1 MALISIKEL
10 SLDKRLSSVSLDLQE
25 GEVLG
30 LIGPNGAGK
39 TSLLHCLAG
48 IEAYQGE
55 IHLKQQSLKKYS
67 DTERARLLGLLPQ
80 GCQSAWS
87 LRVRDVISLGR
98 LPWQD
103 EDHTKILA
111 AAQMTGVDQWL
122 NHAVDQLSGG
132 EQLRVWLAR
141 VLAGEPQIVLADEP
155 LASLDL
161 YYQCHVLSLLRDYVK
176 VRPEGKAVRSVMVS
190 LHDLSMAAR
199 YCDRLCLLHQGHVWA
214 LGRPEEVLTQ
224 QNIFDVYQVNSR
236 VDLLADPPVV
246 SVLG

>member
-1 MALISIKEL
+1 MAVITIKDL
-10 SLDKRLSSVSLDLQE
+10 SLDKRLKSIHLDLQE

-48 IEAYQGE
+48 IESFQGE
-55 IHLKQQSLKKYS
+55 ILLKQQPLNTFS
-67 DTERARLLGLLPQ
+67 DTARARRLGLLPQ
-80 GCQSAWS
+80 GSQSAWS

-103 EDHTKILA
+103 EDPAKIIA
-111 AAQMTGVDQWL
+111 AAELTGVDQWM
-122 NHAVDQLSGG
+122 NHLVDQLSGG

-141 VLAGEPQIVLADEP
+141 VFAGEPEILLADEP

-161 YYQCHVLSLLRDYVK
+161 YYQCRVLSLLRDYVK
-176 VRPEGKAVRSVMVS
+176 ARPEGKASRSVMVS

-199 YCDRLCLLHQGHVWA
+199 YCDRLCLLHQGRVWS
-214 LGRPEEVLTQ
+214 LGRPDEVLTQ
-224 QNIFDVYQVNSR
+224 QNLLDVYQVNCQI
-236 VDLLADPPVV
+236 DLNAVPPVV